1 MWLRWHRDGD
11 SRLVF
16 AVKCLQLVDVQLTRG
31 DVEETSHRAQSL
43 LLRNLNKVPDRWFR
57 EAIWKELRDPCCQA
71 KKCLLNS
78 SCDYMGDV
86 LRIMREAKL

>member
-1 MWLRWHRDGD
+1 M
-11 SRLVF
+11 
-16 AVKCLQLVDVQLTRG
+16 KTLTSTPRG